1 MDRITKVYDQF
12 DRAFANVSAKA
23 VLWNGKHVA
32 NVTLK
37 HGRSVVAY
45 VHWIGTEMQ
54 RGTAVGGGY
63 DRASAAVFS
72 AIDKLRDSSRGEYE
86 GAFVRRGLD
95 FPAFVNAHDRDSG
108 VNWDRHLRDAG
119 FTIINVIG

>member
-1 MDRITKVYDQF
+1 MKPKVYDQF

-37 HGRSVVAY
+37 YGRSVVAY

-54 RGTAVGGGY
+54 RGTAGGGGY
-63 DRASAAVFS
+63 DRTSAAVFS
-72 AIDKLRDSSRGEYE
+72 ALDKLRDSPRGEYE
-86 GAFVRRGLD
+86 GDLVRHGPS
-95 FPAFVNAHDRDSG
+95 FSAFVNVYNRDSG
-108 VNWDRHLRDAG
+108 ADWDRHLRDAG
-119 FTIINVIG
+119 FTILNVIG